1 MSHDIQREGH
11 THNTLHTEARY
22 MFTTSVSYVTLSK
35 TLSRELEADRKCC
48 GLRITSVVT
57 KLFLAERGGGGEERV
72 PECWTGSLPK
82 MVNCRFVVTSQ
93 HPLETRSFH
102 GNVNVRP
109 NIGWVDDDITS
120 SGGKR
125 LSQTCLCLRGQV
137 CVCVGGRGRVVA
149 SSTPCD
155 LMVVLTSAGQSSVGY
170 HRCVNTLSSKTHSVA
185 QLAPRSR
192 ADRPRTAGSDP
203 ETSS

>member
-1 MSHDIQREGH
+1 M
-11 THNTLHTEARY
+11 T
-22 MFTTSVSYVTLSK
+22 FTQKHVTSVSYVTLSK
-35 TLSRELEADRKCC
+35 TLCHVNWKQTASVEAYLRGHKVIFGRE
-48 GLRITSVVT
+48 
-57 KLFLAERGGGGEERV
+57 GGGEVRV

-109 NIGWVDDDITS
+109 NIGWVNDDITS

-137 CVCVGGRGRVVA
+137 CVCWGKGEGRGILHPV
-149 SSTPCD
+149 
-155 LMVVLTSAGQSSVGY
+155 
-170 HRCVNTLSSKTHSVA
+170 
-185 QLAPRSR
+185 
-192 ADRPRTAGSDP
+192 
-203 ETSS
+203 

>member
-1 MSHDIQREGH
+1 MLRFENYLRGHKVIFGREG
-11 THNTLHTEARY
+11 
-22 MFTTSVSYVTLSK
+22 
-35 TLSRELEADRKCC
+35 
-48 GLRITSVVT
+48 GI
-57 KLFLAERGGGGEERV
+57 EERV

-82 MVNCRFVVTSQ
+82 MVNFRFVVTSQ
-93 HPLETRSFH
+93 HPLETAASME
-102 GNVNVRP
+102 
-109 NIGWVDDDITS
+109 TS
-120 SGGKR
+120 MCG
-125 LSQTCLCLRGQV
+125 QTLVGLTMTSPALAARGCRRHV
-137 CVCVGGRGRVVA
+137 CVSEAKCVCVGGRGRVVA

-192 ADRPRTAGSDP
+192 ADRPRTASSDP